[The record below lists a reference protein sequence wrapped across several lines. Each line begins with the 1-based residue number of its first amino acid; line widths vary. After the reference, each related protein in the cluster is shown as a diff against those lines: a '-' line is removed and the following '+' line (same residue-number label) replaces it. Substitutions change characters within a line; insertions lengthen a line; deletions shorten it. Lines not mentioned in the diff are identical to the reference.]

1 MAKFEV
7 YLDALEQQLRER
19 VRRRTTVRA
28 RALLKRFGYQRRSDR
43 GVETIRSLLAGRSIH
58 TNLTMDVP
66 LSLDDRVE
74 LRLVDHAPSGPADPI
89 STQPVLTSRVP
100 GQPPL
105 DQAPRPAS
113 LADVAQIA
121 LDACFEVLDEEERP
135 IGTAFLIGRTGV
147 CLTAAHV
154 VDVDGRLAP
163 TIRLAHRGGTRCTAH
178 LLDAHRRLDHASYV
192 IEGAPAGSPLTLGA
206 VSSLRHAEPLLAVG
220 HPRGLSFT
228 VSQGIVSNPN
238 AVRQGV
244 RYIQTDTAIDPG
256 NSGGPLVDASGRV
269 VGINVFILRGASN
282 GKFALPVD
290 YIHSTSLAL
299 ALNAPALPRTGAVC
313 LLCGKR
319 DERPTWYC
327 RRCGSQHALQ
337 AASKE

>member
-7 YLDALEQQLRER
+7 YLDALEQRLRESK
-19 VRRRTTVRA
+19 RRSTTLRA
-28 RALLKRFGYQRRSDR
+28 RALLRKFGYQRRSDR
-43 GVETIRSLLAGRSIH
+43 GVETIRNLLAGRSIH
-58 TNLTMDVP
+58 TTLTTDLP
-66 LSLDDRVE
+66 ASLDDRVE
-74 LRLVDHAPSGPADPI
+74 LRLVDQPPA
-89 STQPVLTSRVP
+89 QPVLTSRVP

-105 DQAPRPAS
+105 EQAPRPAS
-113 LADVAQIA
+113 LADVAQMA
-121 LDACFEVLDEEERP
+121 LDACFEVLDEQERP
-135 IGTAFLIGRTGV
+135 VGTAFLIDHAGL

-154 VDVDGRLAP
+154 VDDGGRLAP
-163 TIRLAHRGGTRCTAH
+163 SIKLAHRGGTRHAAH

-192 IEGAPAGSPLTLGA
+192 IQGPSAGAPLTLGTVA
-206 VSSLRHAEPLLAVG
+206 SLRHAEPLLAVG

-238 AVRQGV
+238 AMRQGV

-256 NSGGPLVDASGRV
+256 NSGGPLVDAAGRV

-290 YIHSTSLAL
+290 YIRSTSTVLAP
-299 ALNAPALPRTGAVC
+299 NAATFPRAGAVC

-327 RRCGSQHALQ
+327 RRCGSQHALH
-337 AASKE
+337 AGGEE